1 MANIF
6 YLYRK
11 YFYMDVRKI
20 FKNKMEERKVTNYWL
35 AKHSGV
41 SNSRLSKYFNNKQDL
56 PFEAVIKISET
67 LNIKLFPDETK

>member
-67 LNIKLFPDETK
+67 LNIKLFPDEVK